1 MLSKTIAGMAFAVA
15 SLTAAQAMAQ
25 APMQMTG
32 TPSPIYQFN
41 GAPTGPIPG
50 YSPGPCPTDPS
61 GGGGCFNPNGCGVF
75 GNSGGGGG
83 PFAGAAGSGGLASL
97 LGYSADSDISIGGWL
112 QAGYHSEDGLARF
125 NTHPDRF
132 NLHQGWL
139 YAEKTADGSEGWGW
153 GFRVDA
159 MYGVDGAD
167 TQAFGNSPGRWDFAN
182 GFDHGQYAFAIPQAY
197 VEVAT
202 GDWSVKAGHFFTL
215 VGYEVVTAPDNFFY
229 SHAFTM
235 YNSEPFTHTGV
246 LATYNAD
253 DNLTLYGGW
262 TTGWDTG
269 FDTFNNGSSFLGG
282 AAFTLS
288 ESVTFTYITTIGN
301 FGARG
306 EGYGHSLVLDM
317 QLNDNVNYVI
327 QSDYLDTDSATG
339 PLGLAGDEQYGIN
352 QYLIGKINDTLSVGG
367 RFEWWNV
374 SGVSVYDATLG
385 LNVKVMD
392 DITIRPEIRK
402 DWAPGIDLDE
412 TIFGVDA
419 IFTF

>member
-1 MLSKTIAGMAFAVA
+1 MLNKTIAGMAFAVA
-15 SLTAAQAMAQ
+15 SLTTVHAVAQ
-25 APMQMTG
+25 APGQTMG
-32 TPSPIYQFN
+32 TPSSVYQFN

-50 YSPGPCPTDPS
+50 YSPGACSTDPS
-61 GGGGCFNPNGCGVF
+61 DGSGCFTPNGAGGF
-75 GNSGGGGG
+75 GNSGGGG
-83 PFAGAAGSGGLASL
+83 PFAGAAGSAGLASL
-97 LGYSADSDISIGGWL
+97 FGYSADSDISIGGWL

-139 YAEKTADGSEGWGW
+139 YAEKTADGSQGWGW

-159 MYGVDGAD
+159 VYGVDGAD

-197 VEVAT
+197 IEVAT

-215 VGYEVVTAPDNFFY
+215 ARYEVVAAPNNFFY
-229 SHAFTM
+229 SHSFTN

-246 LATYNAD
+246 LATYKAD
-253 DNLTLYGGW
+253 DYLTLHGGW
-262 TTGWDTG
+262 TTGWDTA
-269 FDTFNNGSSFLGG
+269 FDTFNSGSSFLGG
-282 AAFTLS
+282 AEFTIS
-288 ESVTFTYITTIGN
+288 ESVTFKYITTIGN

-306 EGYGHSLVLDM
+306 DGYAHSLVLDM
-317 QLNDNVNYVI
+317 ELSDNVNYVI
-327 QSDYLDTDSATG
+327 QSDYLDTDSTTG
-339 PLGLAGDEQYGIN
+339 PLGLAGDEQYGVN
-352 QYLIGKINDTLSVGG
+352 QYLIGKINDTLSVGT

-374 SGVSVYDATLG
+374 SGVSVYDITLG

-392 DITIRPEIRK
+392 DITIRPEIRH
-402 DWAPGIDLDE
+402 DWAPGINLDE